1 MANLQVVVDNMDA
14 MYQANIDAKTVAFPL
29 VNKMLEASLLE
40 QGDTTKVKYFNDVTL
55 NTVASSG
62 EDITISDWSEQSDDL
77 VVDQVR
83 NRGEKI
89 KDIEEIRSVP
99 SIQAKRV
106 ERISKASEIDLDK
119 YTLTTAVANASTVF
133 NSGTPIALDKTN
145 VFAQI
150 ELVRVQLSKNDLPTG
165 QHLFVNAHTASM
177 LRQSG
182 LYDAIPEGLN
192 IRQRAAF
199 VTSLSGFMIFET
211 NNLPTADAAA
221 NTYMVA
227 FDSEAIYGAEQL
239 NKFKI
244 TDGGGKAMADTLLFE
259 NVYGMDVLGL
269 NSARVVANKI
279 TVQ

>member
-1 MANLQVVVDNMDA
+1 MPNNQVLVDNMDA
-14 MYQANIDAKTVAFPL
+14 MYQSNIDARTIAFPL
-29 VNKMLEASLLE
+29 VNKMLEPSLLE

-62 EDITISDWSEQSDDL
+62 EDITISDWAEQSDDL

-89 KDIEEIRSVP
+89 KDIEEIRNVP

-106 ERISKASEIDLDK
+106 ERIAKASEIDLDK
-119 YTLTTAVANASTVF
+119 YTLTTAVANASTVI

-145 VFAQI
+145 VFEEI
-150 ELVRVQLSKNDLPTG
+150 EKIRVQLSKNDLPTG

-182 LYDAIPEGLN
+182 VYDAIPEGLN
-192 IRQRAAF
+192 VRQRAAF

-211 NNLPTADAAA
+211 NHIPTADVGV

-239 NKFKI
+239 NKFKV
-244 TDGGGKAMADTLLFE
+244 TD
-259 NVYGMDVLGL
+259 
-269 NSARVVANKI
+269 
-279 TVQ
+279 